1 MASKKGEYGHSF
13 EDYFKRALNPLVIL
27 SLLQERPKYA
37 YEMTQELRSRTD
49 GGYTM
54 PLLYPVLYRLEEQG
68 YIEQSTKVISEN
80 NRVRNYYRITSAGVE
95 HLKQIKAEYVRLC
108 GNVRQLVDLPEEPCL
123 DTCAQGRKR

>member
-37 YEMTQELRSRTD
+37 YEMTQELRGKTE

-68 YIEQSTKVISEN
+68 FIEQSTKVISEN
-80 NRVRNYYRITSAGVE
+80 NRVRNYYRITAAGVE
-95 HLKQIKAEYVRLC
+95 HLEQIKAEYVRLC
-108 GNVRQLVDLPEEPCL
+108 GHVRQLVDLPEESYL
-123 DTCAQGRKR
+123 GVYGQRQKR